1 MLDRVGQFT
10 GDAADATKRGA
21 ASAAL
26 RAEVAILEGRLAALT
41 KEEAALATRQT
52 TANDVGAT
60 VARRRQLKEEM
71 RATQAEIASKL
82 AKVSALK
89 RSKAEAAKTATTT
102 ARAAARRAACAGCL
116 QFVAAVVLLLA
127 AAAGAAYEFGLWEVP
142 PSFFDRDR
150 LLDGHVTRYERQTF
164 LRALSAASLTA
175 VAACV
180 VALSTRR
187 SGGALAA
194 ACCIVVLV
202 AGGSDEAVDEARY
215 GRLYEHKPAL
225 AAAVVLL
232 VLVIGLGCCAAPSS
246 RRDAVGSDVAPSAA
260 ALRNV
265 GVAALGL
272 LLLLALTLAQTPLGA
287 SLTARLPEEV
297 SAYVQD
303 GQDDEGPSYL
313 RAVGHRA
320 PRGCLDDPRLVLPLL
335 WRLPV
340 LLPREAAGGARCGD
354 ARQDDGLLLPHPAQG
369 GAGRAGDARPP
380 RLRRLRRGAQAVAR
394 KPRSEPGE
402 GQGDGVSRSARRLRI
417 RV

>member
-52 TANDVGAT
+52 TAHDVGAT
-60 VARRRQLKEEM
+60 VARRRQLKEEI
-71 RATQAEIASKL
+71 RATHAEIASKL

-89 RSKAEAAKTATTT
+89 RSKAEAAKIATMT

-116 QFVAAVVLLLA
+116 QFIAAVVLLLA
-127 AAAGAAYEFGLWEVP
+127 AAGGAAYEFGLWEVP

-150 LLDGHVTRYERQTF
+150 LFDGHVTRYERQTY

-215 GRLYEHKPAL
+215 GRLYEHKPTL

-246 RRDAVGSDVAPSAA
+246 RRDAVGADVAPSAA
-260 ALRNV
+260 ALRHV
-265 GVAALGL
+265 GVAAIGL

-303 GQDDEGPSYL
+303 GQDDE
-313 RAVGHRA
+313 A
-320 PRGCLDDPRLVLPLL
+320 VLPYALL
-335 WRLPV
+335 GTALLAAAWTIHV
-340 LLPREAAGGARCGD
+340 LCFPFCGAFPFCCLTKPAAAPDAATPAKTTAFSFLTPRKEAPEEPGVLD
-354 ARQDDGLLLPHPAQG
+354 LLGCAVC
-369 GAGRAGDARPP
+369 GAGRKPSPASRGPSPAR
-380 RLRRLRRGAQAVAR
+380 AKAMV
-394 KPRSEPGE
+394 
-402 GQGDGVSRSARRLRI
+402 
-417 RV
+417 